1 MRFVLNY
8 ILLYLLFS
16 EKELGDLKAEK
27 DRLDL
32 EVKGL
37 ERSNERMEKMKE
49 DLEKI
54 KQEKLE
60 ISMEKRRL
68 ETEVS
73 GRNSQTL
80 DY

>member
-1 MRFVLNY
+1 MLTVPL
-8 ILLYLLFS
+8 ILS
-16 EKELGDLKAEK
+16 EKELGDIRAEK

-37 ERSNERMEKMKE
+37 EKSKERMEKMKE

-73 GRNSQTL
+73 GRNRQKDGHLTT
-80 DY
+80 

>member
-1 MRFVLNY
+1 MTRTYQSLEGGSLEITFTFPS
-8 ILLYLLFS
+8 ILS
-16 EKELGDLKAEK
+16 EKELGDIRAEK

-37 ERSNERMEKMKE
+37 ERSKERMEKMKD

-60 ISMEKRRL
+60 ISMEKRRSA
-68 ETEVS
+68 S
-73 GRNSQTL
+73 GS
-80 DY
+80 